1 MEGTT
6 LVVYMA
12 TKTTTYSVTGTHCH
26 ACEVLIEKEIKSLPG
41 IKSVEVSVPREEVK
55 ITYKNNSKP
64 SLTQL
69 NTIFKESGYGFF
81 QQGSVASSGAPK
93 TDIFTSLLIVT
104 GILGLFFVL
113 NFLGIFSLVNVNSD
127 SFLPAFFGF
136 GLLAGFSTCA
146 ALVGGIV
153 LSLSRQWQ
161 SLYSSSDSTWQ
172 RLQPTIIFNLGRL
185 TLFTAFGALLGYF
198 GSFFRLSLTAGSII
212 TILVSLVMLVL
223 GLQMLNVKWASFFN
237 LSLPKSITGSI
248 ADEKKFTGRFMPF
261 LMGGFTFFLPCGF
274 TLTSQTLALASGSPV
289 KGGLIMFAFALGTF
303 IPLLLIGYSS
313 AASQKKP
320 LTSAYFSQVAGILVV
335 IFSLYNLSAQ
345 ASVLGISLPSTS
357 PTTQNNQALIKD
369 GVQLI
374 KMDASA
380 SGYSPNNFQIKAGQ
394 KVRWEITDKGTSGC
408 TNGVISKSLIGN
420 DVINLVPGTTSVK
433 EFTAPTIA
441 GNYRFSCWMGMI
453 SGSIQVVN

>member
-1 MEGTT
+1 MS
-6 LVVYMA
+6 A
-12 TKTTTYSVTGTHCH
+12 KTTTYSVSGTHCH
-26 ACEVLIEKEIKSLPG
+26 ACEVIIEKEIKVLPG
-41 IKSVEVSVPREEVK
+41 VKSVEVSVPKGEVK
-55 ITYKNNSKP
+55 VTHASDRRP
-64 SLTQL
+64 SLNQL
-69 NTIFKESGYGFF
+69 NTIFKDSGYEFF
-81 QQGSVASSGAPK
+81 PLGQASVSAP

-104 GILGLFFVL
+104 GILGLFFL
-113 NFLGIFSLVNVNSD
+113 LSYLGVFSLVNVNSD
-127 SFLPAFFGF
+127 SYLPAFFAF

-161 SLYSSSDSTWQ
+161 SLYSSSDSTLS

-185 TLFTAFGALLGYF
+185 VMFGLFGAFLGYF
-198 GSFFRLSLTAGSII
+198 GSFFRLSITAGAVI

-223 GLQMLNVKWASFFN
+223 GLQMLNVKWASFLN
-237 LSLPKSITGSI
+237 LSLPRSITSKI
-248 ADEKKFTGRFMPF
+248 SDEKKFSGRFMPF
-261 LMGGFTFFLPCGF
+261 LMGGLTFFLPCGF
-274 TLTSQTLALASGSPV
+274 TLTAQTLALASGNPLT
-289 KGGLIMFAFALGTF
+289 GGLIMFSFALGTF

-313 AASQKKP
+313 AAAQKKP

-335 IFSLYNLSAQ
+335 IFSLYNLYTQSA
-345 ASVLGISLPSTS
+345 VLGIGLPSGS
-357 PTTQNNQALIKD
+357 PSAQVGTAPTVN
-369 GVQLI
+369 GVQVI